1 MGKTKKV
8 KEKKG
13 RIMIDDHVLLSDISD
28 YEYDTLVEKP
38 QSIGTCN
45 NFEKS
50 SSLSVLETSQFP
62 ENHHVLYSAVP
73 LYDKRGLSFCT
84 SGINTGVQEVP
95 LTTATATKPVS
106 LSSVSTAGVKN
117 VQFSD
122 QVRVFDINKSNVVT
136 EPVREERKIPPP
148 PLINMGRSKRLSS
161 TVKITGEGRQIPQFH
176 VSDYVNLP
184 AFQIEGR
191 KIPRS
196 HTQNLNF
203 SDSPLIRTLP
213 NDDVGQ
219 ERRQYFWPEAV
230 GNENFTR
237 KRSSVMTFGGQNQ
250 FNPTPS
256 KQGRIGDMKDISV
269 EVDNEFFQSGSQY
282 YTDYD
287 IQQIDVESVGDQD
300 DCYDPDFHDEFQFV
314 QNTDNANEDSGFFDF
329 TDLQYGDSDKKS
341 SPIVEELATKVN
353 QLCVKRPEVEK
364 LDKILEKFAPPEN

>member
-1 MGKTKKV
+1 M
-8 KEKKG
+8 
-13 RIMIDDHVLLSDISD
+13 
-28 YEYDTLVEKP
+28 
-38 QSIGTCN
+38 
-45 NFEKS
+45 
-50 SSLSVLETSQFP
+50 
-62 ENHHVLYSAVP
+62 
-73 LYDKRGLSFCT
+73 
-84 SGINTGVQEVP
+84 
-95 LTTATATKPVS
+95 
-106 LSSVSTAGVKN
+106 
-117 VQFSD
+117 
-122 QVRVFDINKSNVVT
+122 
-136 EPVREERKIPPP
+136 
-148 PLINMGRSKRLSS
+148 
-161 TVKITGEGRQIPQFH
+161 
-176 VSDYVNLP
+176 P

-219 ERRQYFWPEAV
+219 ERRQYFWPKAV

-287 IQQIDVESVGDQD
+287 IQQIDVKSVGDQN

-314 QNTDNANEDSGFFDF
+314 QNTDNANED
-329 TDLQYGDSDKKS
+329 
-341 SPIVEELATKVN
+341 
-353 QLCVKRPEVEK
+353 
-364 LDKILEKFAPPEN
+364 